1 MLFTAK
7 FMCGILEREKM
18 SLAIGVLNKRFTSM
32 CFNYIYNYDQ
42 KNLTVIRKEIGS
54 GNM

>member
-7 FMCGILEREKM
+7 FMCGILKREKM

-42 KNLTVIRKEIGS
+42 KNLTVIRKENGS